1 MDDALAIPETA
12 GLMSGPDAS
21 SRTGTLPEIS
31 YEQLCWLRALCREGP
46 LDEWPPTEIIE
57 ALVTCGLVLQR
68 FGAIGPTS
76 EGRTFAAIR

>member
-1 MDDALAIPETA
+1 MDDALAIPKTA
-12 GLMSGPDAS
+12 L
-21 SRTGTLPEIS
+21 EIS
-31 YEQLCWLRALCREGP
+31 YEQLCWLRELCREGP